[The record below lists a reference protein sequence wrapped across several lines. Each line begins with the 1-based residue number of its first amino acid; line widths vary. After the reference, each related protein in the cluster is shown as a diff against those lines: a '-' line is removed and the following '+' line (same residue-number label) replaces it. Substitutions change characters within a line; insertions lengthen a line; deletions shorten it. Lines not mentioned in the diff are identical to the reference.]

1 MTVAMVCK
9 HGVMAPSQL
18 FFLGSGYSH
27 EPGRNPCQL
36 KCMAAIG
43 VSRSFGAEWGHNRK
57 EFGKAAL
64 RV

>member
-1 MTVAMVCK
+1 
-9 HGVMAPSQL
+9 MAPSQL

-36 KCMAAIG
+36 KCMAVTGI
-43 VSRSFGAEWGHNRK
+43 SLSFGAEWGHNRK

-64 RV
+64 RD